1 MEALE
6 NVPYVGELASLTAAL
21 LWAATLCAIRGFGD
35 GISATVLN
43 LFKSV
48 VALVCLAVSLAVLQP
63 ELPAETN
70 VWIALALSGLVGLA
84 IGDTALFA
92 ALRRVGAQTTSALQC
107 LAPPIAALLAFLFL
121 SEALGA
127 RQLVGVAITVAAVFG
142 VIAFGKERATP
153 STSASRA
160 PISGLL
166 FAVLAA
172 ITQAIGMVLARKA
185 FQDAGVLVG
194 TAIRFVPAV
203 VVLSTFQLLRGPRSL
218 WKVTG
223 KVTGKVT
230 EFRSPNQVAA
240 LGIAAFFGTFVGV
253 LCLSA
258 GTKYAEVGVVMA
270 ISYSFPVWIIP
281 IAWIFLKERTNWRC
295 LLCTILAVAG
305 IVMMLAS

>member
-6 NVPYVGELASLTAAL
+6 NIPYAGELASLTAAL
-21 LWAATLCAIRGFGD
+21 VWAASFCAIRRFGE
-35 GISATVLN
+35 GVSATMLN

-48 VALVCLAVSLAVLQP
+48 VALGCLAVSLAVLQP
-63 ELPAETN
+63 ELPAQID
-70 VWIALALSGLVGLA
+70 VWITLALSGLVGLA

-92 ALRRVGAQTTSALQC
+92 ALRRLGAQTTSALQC

-121 SEALGA
+121 SEALGV
-127 RQLVGVAITVAAVFG
+127 RQLVGVAITVVAVFG

-203 VVLSTFQLLRGPRSL
+203 VVLSAFQVFRGPRFS
-218 WKVTG
+218 WKNTG
-223 KVTGKVT
+223 
-230 EFRSPNQVAA
+230 FRSPNQVAA
-240 LGIAAFFGTFVGV
+240 LGVAAFFGSFVGV

-295 LLCTILAVAG
+295 LVCTLLAVAG
-305 IVMMLAS
+305 VVTMFVG